1 MMSYPMNLD
10 RNQLK
15 TLITKSK
22 PSEILVLTRNSLEKG
37 SINKI
42 YKEIEKFINS
52 QDDYVITVIKR

>member
-1 MMSYPMNLD
+1 MNLD